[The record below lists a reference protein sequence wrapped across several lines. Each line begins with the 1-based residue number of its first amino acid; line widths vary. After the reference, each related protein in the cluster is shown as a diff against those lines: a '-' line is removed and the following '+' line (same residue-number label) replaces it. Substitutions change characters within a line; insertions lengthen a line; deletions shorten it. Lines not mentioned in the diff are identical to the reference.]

1 VRLLRRLLL
10 VWACN
15 VAALFVASAFIDGV
29 DYARRFWVLVL
40 AAAVFSVVNWLVKPI
55 VKVLAFPLVIVTLGA
70 GLFLVNLLMLYI
82 TTWIVGPFRLDS
94 LAAAIWATIVVWAVN
109 AVLQLVLRPR
119 RKRR

>member
-1 VRLLRRLLL
+1 MRRSRRALL

-29 DYARRFWVLVL
+29 DYARRFWVLI
-40 AAAVFSVVNWLVKPI
+40 AAALVFSVVNWLVKPV
-55 VKVLAFPLVIVTLGA
+55 VKVLAFPLVFVTLGA
-70 GLFLVNLLMLYI
+70 GLFLVNLLMLYV

-94 LAAAIWATIVVWAVN
+94 FGAAVAATIVVWAVN
-109 AVLQLVLRPR
+109 AVLQLVFGKR